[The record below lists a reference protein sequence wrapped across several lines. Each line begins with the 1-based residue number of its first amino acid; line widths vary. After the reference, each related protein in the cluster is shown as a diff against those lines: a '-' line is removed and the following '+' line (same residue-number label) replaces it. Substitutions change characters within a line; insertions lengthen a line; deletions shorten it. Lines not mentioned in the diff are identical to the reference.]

1 MNEDEDDDF
10 IRWFDELLILK
21 CIAPTKKLAELPKK
35 LCASSLKV
43 GEHFHVKDAPKDTLD
58 NVRGKL
64 KESLK
69 SLHTSRFEDVRRK
82 AKKCEFTIYD
92 NCARLLS
99 KDACFYD
106 RIDNETTLRYAL
118 VDPIMEMMCELGNFK
133 VC

>member
-1 MNEDEDDDF
+1 MNEDEDDF
-10 IRWFDELLILK
+10 IRWFDELPILK
-21 CIAPTKKLAELPKK
+21 CIAPTKKLAVTTSKK

-43 GEHFHVKDAPKDTLD
+43 GEHFDVKDAPQDTLM

-64 KESLK
+64 KESVK
-69 SLHTSRFEDVRRK
+69 SLHTSRFEDVLRNSR
-82 AKKCEFTIYD
+82 KCEFTIYD